1 MRSGM
6 LTGGSANFIAFDN
19 ITLGSAIPGGV
30 PELSTWAMML
40 IGFAGLGFAVRRSRR
55 KVLFAR
61 DDIASSRSGAQVG
74 TLISAA

>member
-1 MRSGM
+1 
-6 LTGGSANFIAFDN
+6 
-19 ITLGSAIPGGV
+19 
-30 PELSTWAMML
+30 MML
-40 IGFAGLGFAVRRSRR
+40 IGFAGLGFAVRGSRR